1 MHPCNFDAT
10 LTASPKILV
19 SNFSFPTI
27 KPKTKNVLISYVCMH
42 YKCRNKAS
50 AWRHFGNHP
59 DIGQLKNGNKCS

>member
-19 SNFSFPTI
+19 SNFFPHHQTQD
-27 KPKTKNVLISYVCMH
+27 KNVLISYVCMH

-50 AWRHFGNHP
+50 AWRHILGITQIP
-59 DIGQLKNGNKCS
+59 VS